1 MEQKPKKPFYKK
13 WWFWVLAVIVIGA
26 IGSGGEDQSQQTQ
39 TAQQTPQPAAQP
51 QQNAQ
56 PASAPTEAQ
65 KTEAPAPAKT
75 YKVGEVV
82 PVEKFTYTVN
92 KVSNQKKIGNDFM
105 NKTTEGTFLVINVS
119 IKNGDKEA
127 RMMDTSLF
135 KIKDANGT
143 EYDPF
148 AEGDMYVNKDP
159 LFLSNVNPGLTK
171 KANIVFE
178 LPTDAKGLQLEV
190 NSGVGTAAGKTELI
204 NLGK

>member
-1 MEQKPKKPFYKK
+1 MRKVALFTGIAALSLSLAACSETSTQSSGGQAQPPAQQQPAEQKQTEVPKSE
-13 WWFWVLAVIVIGA
+13 I
-26 IGSGGEDQSQQTQ
+26 
-39 TAQQTPQPAAQP
+39 
-51 QQNAQ
+51 
-56 PASAPTEAQ
+56 
-65 KTEAPAPAKT
+65 PAKT
-75 YKVGEVV
+75 YKVGDAV
-82 PVEKFTYTVN
+82 PVDKFTYTVN
-92 KVSNQKKIGNDFM
+92 KVSNKKKIGDEFM

-135 KIKDANGT
+135 KLKDANGT

-171 KANIVFE
+171 KANVVFE

-190 NSGVGTAAGKTELI
+190 SSGMGFSGGKTELI